1 MHIGGVQKSL
11 VNLLGEI
18 HSRYDVT
25 LLLFYPGG
33 GLMKDIPADVK
44 VISPASCV
52 RFFGMTKNDTGTA
65 HERTARASLA
75 ALTRAIG
82 RKKLLGLILP
92 FEKKLTGYDVVIS
105 YLHSGVRDAFYGGCN
120 EFVLRCTE
128 ANKKITFLHCDY
140 GSINPSPEYNADIYM
155 GFDAIAACSAGV
167 RDAFAASMPQAA
179 DKVAVVHNCHDF
191 GKISHMADEAAVEM
205 THDRLNIVTVARFG
219 REKGILRAIRAIA
232 SMSERAR
239 NVRYYVIGGGAE
251 YSAARTLVASSGLD
265 GRVLL
270 TGELDDPYG
279 YMRAADV
286 LLIPSFSEAAPM
298 VIDEAA
304 SLGTPILT
312 TRTSSADEMV
322 TKRGLGWV
330 CDNSEEG
337 ITAGIERLIGNA
349 QLIDEKKAAL
359 RKMKFD
365 NSAAVGEFEGI
376 IS

>member
-1 MHIGGVQKSL
+1 M
-11 VNLLGEI
+11 GE
-18 HSRYDVT
+18 
-25 LLLFYPGG
+25 
-33 GLMKDIPADVK
+33 
-44 VISPASCV
+44 
-52 RFFGMTKNDTGTA
+52 
-65 HERTARASLA
+65 RAS
-75 ALTRAIG
+75 G
-82 RKKLLGLILP
+82 
-92 FEKKLTGYDVVIS
+92 
-105 YLHSGVRDAFYGGCN
+105 
-120 EFVLRCTE
+120 
-128 ANKKITFLHCDY
+128 
-140 GSINPSPEYNADIYM
+140 
-155 GFDAIAACSAGV
+155 
-167 RDAFAASMPQAA
+167 
-179 DKVAVVHNCHDF
+179 
-191 GKISHMADEAAVEM
+191 
-205 THDRLNIVTVARFG
+205 
-219 REKGILRAIRAIA
+219 
-232 SMSERAR
+232 
-239 NVRYYVIGGGAE
+239 VRYYVIGGGAE
-251 YSAARTLVASSGLD
+251 HSAARTLVASSGLD

-337 ITAGIERLIGNA
+337 IASGIERLIGNA